1 MKLWTSVAAAAA
13 LSLVSITAVAA
24 DYSAGSLDLSNAWT
38 RATPPKA
45 KAGGGFIE
53 IVNTGTE
60 ADRLV
65 AASSDVSKKVELHE
79 MAVTD
84 GVMKMR
90 EMENGIE
97 IPAGETVSLKPG
109 GLHIMFMGLNQSF
122 EEGTSVPVVLTF
134 EKAGDVAVELR
145 SPRWARKPWTTAK
158 WITVAMTTAAMI
170 TVVTTT
176 ARPTNTKGP
185 RESQPC
191 QV

>member
-13 LSLVSITAVAA
+13 LSLVSMTAIAA
-24 DYSAGSLDLSNAWT
+24 DYSAGSLELSNAWT

-134 EKAGDVAVELR
+134 EKAGDVAVEL
-145 SPRWARKPWTTAK
+145 PVAK
-158 WITVAMTTAAMI
+158 MGAKAMDHGKMDHSGHDHSSDDHSGHDHSK
-170 TVVTTT
+170 
-176 ARPTNTKGP
+176 TN
-185 RESQPC
+185 
-191 QV
+191 